1 MPDNKDYVNLTL
13 EELLTEEK
21 KVKKKETVS
30 AIVIGFLIGI
40 IVYGVVRNGFG
51 IIYTVIP
58 LILIVLVYRN
68 SKNDKE
74 QLKQIR
80 TEINNKKAR

>member
-21 KVKKKETVS
+21 KIKKKETIS
-30 AIVIGFLIGI
+30 AIAIGFLIGI
-40 IVYGVVRNGFG
+40 MVYGFARNGFG
-51 IIYTVIP
+51 LIYTLIP
-58 LILIVLVYRN
+58 IVLIVIVYRN

-80 TEINNKKAR
+80 TEINNKKSK

>member
-80 TEINNKKAR
+80 AEINNKKSK